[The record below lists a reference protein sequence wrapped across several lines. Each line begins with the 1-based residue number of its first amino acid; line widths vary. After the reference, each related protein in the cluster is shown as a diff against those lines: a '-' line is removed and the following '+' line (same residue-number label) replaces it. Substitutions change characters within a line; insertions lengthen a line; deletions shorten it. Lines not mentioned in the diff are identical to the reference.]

1 MKFIGIAA
9 LAALAACA
17 SSSHAQVPALDHVVV
32 VIMENH
38 SYDQVR
44 LKPYTASLIAISS
57 TCTQSYAVT
66 HPSLP
71 NYLALW
77 AGSTFGIANDNCPAD
92 GSPFTAGNLG
102 RHGLPKLGWADWNDA
117 FNLVRWTA
125 KRLDRPATSGGYS
138 M

>member
-1 MKFIGIAA
+1 MGVSGVLTPRIGRIMKFIGIAA

-44 LKPYTASLIAISS
+44 LKPYSASLIAISS

-77 AGSTFGIANDNCPAD
+77 AGSTFGIANDNCPA
-92 GSPFTAGNLG
+92 AL
-102 RHGLPKLGWADWNDA
+102 A
-117 FNLVRWTA
+117 
-125 KRLDRPATSGGYS
+125 RPHPDHRPR
-138 M
+138 